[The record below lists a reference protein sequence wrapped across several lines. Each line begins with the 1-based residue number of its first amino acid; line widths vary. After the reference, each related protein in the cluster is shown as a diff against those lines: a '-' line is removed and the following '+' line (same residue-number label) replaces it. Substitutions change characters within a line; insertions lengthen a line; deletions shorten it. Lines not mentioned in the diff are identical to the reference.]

1 MRNQSEPARFGV
13 PGVSGVGGVSG
24 VRTAEI
30 SGGLPDLSFV
40 VIGAAL
46 LSAGYFGWLLAG
58 AAGLVLSL
66 LALAAVI
73 ARPWQRALSRSTSA
87 AGSDDA
93 HASGNAMS
101 RMTEEVG
108 LGYAAIDREGL
119 LLAANAL
126 FLKLVGSQRACDA
139 FADFFVPQDRP
150 LIAATVAEL
159 RDGGKLRDLR
169 IEPLGRPGEPIL
181 ITLGHTPRSGRLFA
195 LTKDDGLQLRL
206 EAQMRQATKMQAVG
220 QLAGGLAHDFNN
232 ILTAII
238 GHCDLMLMRH
248 GPGSIDHHDADH
260 IRQNANRAANLVRQ
274 LLAFSRQQTLS
285 TRVVQISEVL
295 ADLAHLLGRLLG
307 ENVRLVLN
315 QANTLPPTRVDPGQ
329 IEQVLVNLAV
339 NARDAMPDGGV
350 LTISTYALDAA
361 AVAALGHK
369 MMPVAD
375 YVGIA
380 VSDTGLGIPEDVI
393 GKVFEPFFTTKEVGQ
408 GTGLGLAMAY
418 GIIKQSGGFIFVES
432 AAGRGTR
439 FDIFLPAAIGA
450 VDPPPVRAAAPP
462 LEDWGHGT
470 ILLVEDE
477 AMVRAVAARAL
488 SRSGYEVLTA
498 SSGEEALGIIADRPG
513 IDLLISD
520 VVMQGMDGPTLVT
533 RARAAQ
539 PGLRAL
545 LISGY
550 AEEQVRS
557 RMDDAA
563 TPLLRKP
570 FSVKE
575 LSAAVRC
582 RLAS

>member
-1 MRNQSEPARFGV
+1 LLERVDTVLPHRPALQTRG
-13 PGVSGVGGVSG
+13 
-24 VRTAEI
+24 R
-30 SGGLPDLSFV
+30 SFETSIAMLQRLRAPAAA
-40 VIGAAL
+40 IGAGV
-46 LSAGYFGWLLAG
+46 LSAVYFGWLFAG
-58 AAGLVLSL
+58 WPGAL
-66 LALAAVI
+66 LALAVLTAVLV
-73 ARPWQRALSRSTSA
+73 RPRQLSIWRSRDALGST
-87 AGSDDA
+87 DE
-93 HASGNAMS
+93 HASGCAMS
-101 RMTEEVG
+101 RMTGEAG
-108 LGYAAIDREGL
+108 LGYAAIGRDGAL
-119 LLAANAL
+119 IAANEL
-126 FLKLVGSQRACDA
+126 FAQLAGAHPPGGA
-139 FADFFVPQDRP
+139 FADLFAAHDRP
-150 LIAATVAEL
+150 LIAATIAEL

-169 IEPLGRPGEPIL
+169 IEPVGRAGGPIL
-181 ITLGHTPRSGRLFA
+181 VTLGYTPRSGRLFA

-285 TRVVQISEVL
+285 TRVIQIGEVL
-295 ADLAHLLGRLLG
+295 ADLAHLLGRLIG

-315 QANTLPPTRVDPGQ
+315 QANALPPMRVDPGQ

-350 LTISTYALDAA
+350 LTISTYALDSA

-375 YVGIA
+375 YVGIS
-380 VSDTGLGIPEDVI
+380 VSDSGSGIPDNVI
-393 GKVFEPFFTTKEVGQ
+393 SKVFEPFFTTKEVGK

-439 FDIFLPAAIGA
+439 FDIFLPAATGVI
-450 VDPPPVRAAAPP
+450 DPPLARAAALP
-462 LEDWGHGT
+462 LEGWGQGT

-477 AMVRAVAARAL
+477 AMVREVAARAL

-498 SSGEEALGIIADRPG
+498 CSGEEALAIIADRPG

-520 VVMQGMDGPTLVT
+520 VVMHGMDGPTLVV

-557 RMDDAA
+557 RIDDPA

-575 LSAAVRC
+575 LSAAVRS